1 MKVEQKVGQKLQ
13 SSVEKYNLHF
23 QDTIQISTST
33 EQQAE
38 SNDSERRQR

>member
-23 QDTIQISTST
+23 QVTFQISSST
-33 EQQAE
+33 EHQAE
-38 SNDSERRQR
+38 SKDNERRQG